1 MRAVVFEDVGS
12 VRVAEV
18 PDPVIEEPGDAVVRV
33 TLCAICGSDLHFLHG
48 KAPVEPGEGL
58 GHEAVGVV
66 EAVGEDV
73 TRYRQGDRVVVAFNI
88 ACGACWFCRLGQTQL
103 CEDFR
108 NLGAGEFGGSLPG
121 AQAEHVRI
129 PTADVNL
136 LGIPDGVDDE
146 HALFVG
152 DILTSGVYA
161 ASLGDIGEGDVVA
174 VVGAGPVGY
183 FCAQAAR
190 ARGAARVFAL
200 DRDRT
205 RLERAAAA
213 GVEPVNVTQRH
224 PVSVLAEATQGR
236 GADVVIEAV
245 GSIDAFETA
254 VDVVRRGGRV
264 VVLGVY
270 ASETLE
276 LQLGVYWARAIQLRF
291 AGITP
296 VHTWWERAMAAVAD
310 GRIDPTSIISHRLP
324 LAEAAHGYELFDRR
338 DATKVLLIP

>member
-1 MRAVVFEDVGS
+1 MRAVVFEDVGR
-12 VRVAEV
+12 VRVADV
-18 PDPVIEEPGDAVVRV
+18 ADPVIEEPGDAVVRV

-48 KAPVEPGEGL
+48 KAPVGPGEGL

-66 EAVGEDV
+66 EAVGDAV
-73 TRYRQGDRVVVAFNI
+73 VRVRPGDRVVVAFNI
-88 ACGACWFCRLGQTQL
+88 ACGACWFCRHGQTQL
-103 CEDFR
+103 CDDFR

-121 AQAEHVRI
+121 AQAERVRI

-136 LGIPDGVDDE
+136 LAIPTDVDDE

-161 ASLGDIGEGDVVA
+161 ASLGEIGRDDVVA

-190 ARGAARVFAL
+190 SRGAARVFAL
-200 DRDRT
+200 DIDPT

-213 GVEPVNVTQRH
+213 GVEPIDVTRRH
-224 PVSVLAEATQGR
+224 PVSVLSDATQGR

-245 GSIDAFETA
+245 GSVAAFQTA

-270 ASETLE
+270 ASETVE

-296 VHTWWERAMAAVAD
+296 VHAWWDRAMASVAE
-310 GRIDPTSIISHRLP
+310 GRIDPIAIVSHRLP
-324 LAEAAHGYELFDRR
+324 LADAARGYELFDRR
-338 DATKVLLIP
+338 EATKVLLVP

>member
-1 MRAVVFEDVGS
+1 M
-12 VRVAEV
+12 
-18 PDPVIEEPGDAVVRV
+18 
-33 TLCAICGSDLHFLHG
+33 
-48 KAPVEPGEGL
+48 
-58 GHEAVGVV
+58 
-66 EAVGEDV
+66 
-73 TRYRQGDRVVVAFNI
+73 
-88 ACGACWFCRLGQTQL
+88 CWFCRRGQTQL

-108 NLGAGEFGGSLPG
+108 NLGAGEFGGALPG
-121 AQAEHVRI
+121 AQAERVRI

-136 LGIPDGVDDE
+136 LAIPDGVDDE

-161 ASLGDIGEGDVVA
+161 ASLGGIGEDDVVA

-200 DRDRT
+200 DRDPS
-205 RLERAAAA
+205 RLERASAA

-224 PVSVLAEATQGR
+224 PVSTVAEATEGR

-245 GSIDAFETA
+245 GSTEAFETA

-270 ASETLE
+270 ASETVE
-276 LQLGVYWARAIQLRF
+276 LQLGVYWARAIDLRF

-296 VHTWWERAMAAVAD
+296 VHSWWDGAMAAVTRRPHRSDPDRQPSAAALR
-310 GRIDPTSIISHRLP
+310 GRERVRAVRPARSDQGSSVPVTEGL
-324 LAEAAHGYELFDRR
+324 RR
-338 DATKVLLIP
+338 YP